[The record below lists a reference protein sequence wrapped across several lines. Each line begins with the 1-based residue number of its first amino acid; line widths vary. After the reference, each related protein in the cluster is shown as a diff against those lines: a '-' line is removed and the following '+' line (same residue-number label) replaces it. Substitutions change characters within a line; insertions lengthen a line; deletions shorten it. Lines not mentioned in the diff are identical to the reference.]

1 MYTPSTHLKNVS
13 IFFRISTMTDTTQR
27 TAGAFALSQHQ
38 YDKNECMKV
47 VKDLR
52 EKYSSKIDS
61 ELGNWIDDLSKAM
74 PGSNLS
80 DDPISRERW
89 RIIFVKM
96 AAMPKDLETF
106 SVKFCLH
113 KDFCDTL
120 NIIYRQKNHDY
131 GDSFAKVR
139 SVVPNSI
146 LVRLMDKLERLK
158 TLLGKGEQAQVIDE
172 SIDDTLMDMA
182 SYCIMELVER
192 RLELDALN
200 EKRES
205 EPPKP

>member
-1 MYTPSTHLKNVS
+1 
-13 IFFRISTMTDTTQR
+13 MTDTKQQ
-27 TAGAFALSQHQ
+27 TAGAFTLTPHE
-38 YDKNECMKV
+38 YDKTECMRV
-47 VKDLR
+47 VNDLR
-52 EKYSSKIDS
+52 EKYSAKIDS
-61 ELGNWIDDLSKAM
+61 EFESWIDDLSKAL

-89 RIIFVKM
+89 RIIFAKM
-96 AAMPKDLETF
+96 AAMPKDLEIF
-106 SVKFCLH
+106 NVKLCLH

-139 SVVPNSI
+139 SVVPNAI

-158 TLLGKGEQAQVIDE
+158 TLLGKGEQAQVVDE
-172 SIDDTLMDMA
+172 SIYDTLIDMA
-182 SYCIMELVER
+182 NYCIMEVVER

-200 EKRES
+200 EKFKQRLNEKRES
-205 EPPKP
+205 EPQEEPPKPWE

>member
-1 MYTPSTHLKNVS
+1 
-13 IFFRISTMTDTTQR
+13 MTDTKQP
-27 TAGAFALSQHQ
+27 TAGAFVLAPHE
-38 YDKNECMKV
+38 YDKTECMKV
-47 VKDLR
+47 VNDLR
-52 EKYSSKIDS
+52 EKYSAKIDS
-61 ELGNWIDDLSKAM
+61 EFESWIDDLSKAL

-89 RIIFVKM
+89 RIIFAKM
-96 AAMPKDLETF
+96 AAMPKDLEIF
-106 SVKFCLH
+106 NVKLCLH

-139 SVVPNSI
+139 SVVPNAI

-158 TLLGKGEQAQVIDE
+158 TLLGKGAQAQVVDE
-172 SIDDTLMDMA
+172 SIYDTLIDMA
-182 SYCIMELVER
+182 NYCIMEVVER

-200 EKRES
+200 EKIKQRLNEKCES
-205 EPPKP
+205 EPQEEPPKPWE

>member
-1 MYTPSTHLKNVS
+1 MEETKQQTV
-13 IFFRISTMTDTTQR
+13 
-27 TAGAFALSQHQ
+27 GAFVLQTHD
-38 YDKNECMKV
+38 YDKTECMKV
-47 VKDLR
+47 VNDLR
-52 EKYSSKIDS
+52 EKYSAKIDS
-61 ELGNWIDDLSKAM
+61 EFESWIDDLSKAL

-89 RIIFVKM
+89 RIIFAKM
-96 AAMPKDLETF
+96 AAMPKDLEIF
-106 SVKFCLH
+106 NVKLCLH

-139 SVVPNSI
+139 SVVPNAI

-158 TLLGKGEQAQVIDE
+158 TLLGKGEQAQVVDE
-172 SIDDTLMDMA
+172 SIYDTLIEMA
-182 SYCIMELVER
+182 NYCIMEVVER

-200 EKRES
+200 EKFKQRVNEKRES
-205 EPPKP
+205 EPQEEPPKPWE

>member
-1 MYTPSTHLKNVS
+1 
-13 IFFRISTMTDTTQR
+13 MTDTKQQA
-27 TAGAFALSQHQ
+27 AGAFTLTPHE
-38 YDKNECMKV
+38 YDKTECMKV

-52 EKYSSKIDS
+52 EKYSAKIDS
-61 ELGNWIDDLSKAM
+61 EFENWIDDLSKAL

-89 RIIFVKM
+89 RIIFAKM

-106 SVKFCLH
+106 NIKLCLH

-139 SVVPNSI
+139 SVVPNAI

-158 TLLGKGEQAQVIDE
+158 TLLGKGEQAQVVDE
-172 SIDDTLMDMA
+172 SIYDTLIDMA
-182 SYCIMELVER
+182 NYCIMEVVER

-200 EKRES
+200 EKFKQRLNEKRES
-205 EPPKP
+205 EPQEEPPKPWE

>member
-1 MYTPSTHLKNVS
+1 
-13 IFFRISTMTDTTQR
+13 MTDTKQQ
-27 TAGAFALSQHQ
+27 TAGAFTLTPHE
-38 YDKNECMKV
+38 YDKTECMRV
-47 VKDLR
+47 VNDLR
-52 EKYSSKIDS
+52 EKYSAKIDS
-61 ELGNWIDDLSKAM
+61 EFESWIDDLSKAL

-89 RIIFVKM
+89 RIIFAKM
-96 AAMPKDLETF
+96 AAMPKDLEIF
-106 SVKFCLH
+106 NVKLCLH

-139 SVVPNSI
+139 SVVPNAI

-158 TLLGKGEQAQVIDE
+158 TLLGKGEQAQVVDE
-172 SIDDTLMDMA
+172 SIYDTLIDMA
-182 SYCIMELVER
+182 NYCIMEVVER

-200 EKRES
+200 EKIKQRLNEKCES
-205 EPPKP
+205 EPQEEPPKPWE

>member
-1 MYTPSTHLKNVS
+1 
-13 IFFRISTMTDTTQR
+13 MTVTKQQ
-27 TAGAFALSQHQ
+27 TAGAFVLAPHE
-38 YDKNECMKV
+38 YDKTECMKV
-47 VKDLR
+47 INDLR
-52 EKYSSKIDS
+52 EKYSAKIDS
-61 ELGNWIDDLSKAM
+61 EFESWIDDLSKAL

-89 RIIFVKM
+89 RIIFAKM
-96 AAMPKDLETF
+96 AAMPKDLEIF
-106 SVKFCLH
+106 NVKLCLH

-139 SVVPNSI
+139 SVVPNAI

-158 TLLGKGEQAQVIDE
+158 TLLGKGEQAQVVDE
-172 SIDDTLMDMA
+172 SIYDTLIDMA
-182 SYCIMELVER
+182 NYCIMEVVER

-200 EKRES
+200 EKIKQRLVIS
-205 EPPKP
+205 

>member
-1 MYTPSTHLKNVS
+1 
-13 IFFRISTMTDTTQR
+13 MTDTTQP
-27 TAGAFALSQHQ
+27 TTGAFTLTPHE
-38 YDKNECMKV
+38 YDKTECMKV
-47 VKDLR
+47 VKNLR
-52 EKYSSKIDS
+52 EKYSAKIDS
-61 ELGNWIDDLSKAM
+61 EFENWIDDLSKAL

-89 RIIFVKM
+89 RIIFAKM
-96 AAMPKDLETF
+96 AAMPKDLEIF
-106 SVKFCLH
+106 NVKLCLH

-139 SVVPNSI
+139 SVVPNAI

-158 TLLGKGEQAQVIDE
+158 TLLGKGEQAQVVDE
-172 SIDDTLMDMA
+172 SIYDTLIDMA
-182 SYCIMELVER
+182 NYCIMEVVER

-200 EKRES
+200 EKIKQRLNEKRES
-205 EPPKP
+205 EPQEEPPKSWE

>member
-1 MYTPSTHLKNVS
+1 MEETKQQTV
-13 IFFRISTMTDTTQR
+13 
-27 TAGAFALSQHQ
+27 GAFVLAPHE
-38 YDKNECMKV
+38 YDKTECMKV
-47 VKDLR
+47 INDLR
-52 EKYSSKIDS
+52 EKYSAKIDS
-61 ELGNWIDDLSKAM
+61 EFESWIDDLSKAL

-89 RIIFVKM
+89 RIIFAKM

-106 SVKFCLH
+106 NVKLCLH

-139 SVVPNSI
+139 SVVPNAI
-146 LVRLMDKLERLK
+146 LVRLMDRLERLK
-158 TLLGKGEQAQVIDE
+158 TLLGKGEQAQVVDE
-172 SIDDTLMDMA
+172 SIYDTLIDMA
-182 SYCIMELVER
+182 NYCIMEVVER

-200 EKRES
+200 EKIKQRLNEKRES
-205 EPPKP
+205 EPQEEPPKPWE

>member
-1 MYTPSTHLKNVS
+1 
-13 IFFRISTMTDTTQR
+13 MTDTKQQ
-27 TAGAFALSQHQ
+27 TAGAFVLSTHD
-38 YDKNECMKV
+38 YDKEECMKV
-47 VKDLR
+47 VNDLR

-61 ELGNWIDDLSKAM
+61 ELGSWIDDLSKAM

-106 SVKFCLH
+106 NVKFCLH

-139 SVVPNSI
+139 SVVPNAI

-158 TLLGKGEQAQVIDE
+158 TLLGKGEQAQVVDE
-172 SIDDTLMDMA
+172 SIYDTLMGMA
-182 SYCIMELVER
+182 NYCIMELIER
-192 RLELDALN
+192 QIERQKLNEKIKQRLN

-205 EPPKP
+205 EPHEKQPWED

>member
-1 MYTPSTHLKNVS
+1 
-13 IFFRISTMTDTTQR
+13 MTDTTQR

-106 SVKFCLH
+106 NVKFCLH

-182 SYCIMELVER
+182 NYCIMELVER
-192 RLELDALN
+192 RLERYELDEKIKRVVGGKN
-200 EKRES
+200 E
-205 EPPKP
+205 

>member
-1 MYTPSTHLKNVS
+1 
-13 IFFRISTMTDTTQR
+13 MTDTKQQ
-27 TAGAFALSQHQ
+27 TAGAFVLPAPQ
-38 YDKNECMKV
+38 YDKTECMKV
-47 VKDLR
+47 VNDLR

-61 ELGNWIDDLSKAM
+61 ELGSWIDDLSKAM

-106 SVKFCLH
+106 NVKFCLH

-146 LVRLMDKLERLK
+146 LVRLMDKFERLK

-182 SYCIMELVER
+182 NYCIMELVER
-192 RLELDALN
+192 RLERYELN
-200 EKRES
+200 EKIKQVVQGGKNE
-205 EPPKP
+205 

>member
-1 MYTPSTHLKNVS
+1 MLSTH
-13 IFFRISTMTDTTQR
+13 D
-27 TAGAFALSQHQ
+27 
-38 YDKNECMKV
+38 YDKEECMKV
-47 VKDLR
+47 VNDLR

-61 ELGNWIDDLSKAM
+61 ELGSWIDDLSKAM

-96 AAMPKDLETF
+96 AAIPKDLETF
-106 SVKFCLH
+106 NVKFCLH

-139 SVVPNSI
+139 SVVPNAI

-158 TLLGKGEQAQVIDE
+158 TLLGKGEQAQVVDE
-172 SIDDTLMDMA
+172 SIYDTLIDMA
-182 SYCIMELVER
+182 NYCIMEVVER
-192 RLELDALN
+192 RLELDAL
-200 EKRES
+200 EAQRKARIRTS
-205 EPPKP
+205 GRTS

>member
-1 MYTPSTHLKNVS
+1 M
-13 IFFRISTMTDTTQR
+13 MDTKQQQ
-27 TAGAFALSQHQ
+27 TAGAFVLAPHE

-47 VKDLR
+47 VNDLR
-52 EKYSSKIDS
+52 EKYSAKIDS
-61 ELGNWIDDLSKAM
+61 EFENWIDDLSKAL

-89 RIIFVKM
+89 RIIFAKM

-106 SVKFCLH
+106 NIKLCLH

-139 SVVPNSI
+139 SVVPNAI
-146 LVRLMDKLERLK
+146 IVRLMDKLERLK

-172 SIDDTLMDMA
+172 GVDDTLMDMA
-182 SYCIMELVER
+182 NYCIMELIER
-192 RLELDALN
+192 QFERQELN
-200 EKRES
+200 EKVKERLNE
-205 EPPKP
+205 KT

>member
-1 MYTPSTHLKNVS
+1 MEETK
-13 IFFRISTMTDTTQR
+13 QQ
-27 TAGAFALSQHQ
+27 TAGAFTLTPHE
-38 YDKNECMKV
+38 YDKTECMRV
-47 VKDLR
+47 VNDLR
-52 EKYSSKIDS
+52 EKYSAKIDS
-61 ELGNWIDDLSKAM
+61 EFESWIDDLSKAL

-89 RIIFVKM
+89 RIIFAKM
-96 AAMPKDLETF
+96 AAMPKDLEIF
-106 SVKFCLH
+106 NIKLCLH

-139 SVVPNSI
+139 SVVPNAI

-158 TLLGKGEQAQVIDE
+158 TLLGKGEQAQVVDE
-172 SIDDTLMDMA
+172 SIYDTLIDMA
-182 SYCIMELVER
+182 NYCIMEVVER
-192 RLELDALN
+192 RLELDAPNEKFKQRLN

-205 EPPKP
+205 EPQEEPPKPWE

>member
-1 MYTPSTHLKNVS
+1 
-13 IFFRISTMTDTTQR
+13 MTDTTQPK
-27 TAGAFALSQHQ
+27 AGAFVLAPHE
-38 YDKNECMKV
+38 YDKTECMKV
-47 VKDLR
+47 INDLR
-52 EKYSSKIDS
+52 EKYSAKIDS
-61 ELGNWIDDLSKAM
+61 EFESWIDDLSKAL

-89 RIIFVKM
+89 RIIFAKM
-96 AAMPKDLETF
+96 AAMPKDLEIF
-106 SVKFCLH
+106 NVKLCLH

-139 SVVPNSI
+139 SVVPNAI

-158 TLLGKGEQAQVIDE
+158 TLLGNGEQAQVVDE
-172 SIDDTLMDMA
+172 SIYDTLIDMA
-182 SYCIMELVER
+182 NYCIMEVVER

-200 EKRES
+200 EKFKQRLNEKRES
-205 EPPKP
+205 EPQEKQPWE

>member
-1 MYTPSTHLKNVS
+1 
-13 IFFRISTMTDTTQR
+13 MTDTKQQA
-27 TAGAFALSQHQ
+27 AGAFVLPAPQ
-38 YDKNECMKV
+38 YDKTECMKV
-47 VKDLR
+47 VNNLR

-61 ELGNWIDDLSKAM
+61 ELGSWIDDLSKAM

-106 SVKFCLH
+106 NVKFCLH

-172 SIDDTLMDMA
+172 SIDDTLMNMA
-182 SYCIMELVER
+182 NYCIMELVER
-192 RLELDALN
+192 RLERYELN
-200 EKRES
+200 EKIKQVVQGGEN
-205 EPPKP
+205 E

>member
-1 MYTPSTHLKNVS
+1 
-13 IFFRISTMTDTTQR
+13 MTDTKQQ
-27 TAGAFALSQHQ
+27 TAGAFVLSTHD
-38 YDKNECMKV
+38 YDKEECMKV
-47 VKDLR
+47 VNDLR

-61 ELGNWIDDLSKAM
+61 ELGSWIDDLSKAM

-96 AAMPKDLETF
+96 AAIPKDLETF
-106 SVKFCLH
+106 NVKFCLH

-139 SVVPNSI
+139 SVVPNAI

-158 TLLGKGEQAQVIDE
+158 TLLGKGEQAQVVDE
-172 SIDDTLMDMA
+172 SIYDTLIDMA
-182 SYCIMELVER
+182 NYCIMEVVER
-192 RLELDALN
+192 RLELDAL
-200 EKRES
+200 EAQRKARIRTS
-205 EPPKP
+205 GRTS

>member
-1 MYTPSTHLKNVS
+1 
-13 IFFRISTMTDTTQR
+13 MTDTKQQ
-27 TAGAFALSQHQ
+27 TAGAFVLSTHD
-38 YDKNECMKV
+38 YDKEECMKFV
-47 VKDLR
+47 NDLR

-61 ELGNWIDDLSKAM
+61 ELGSWIDDLSKAM

-106 SVKFCLH
+106 NVKFCLH

-158 TLLGKGEQAQVIDE
+158 TLLGKGEQAQVLDE
-172 SIDDTLMDMA
+172 SIYDTLMGMA
-182 SYCIMELVER
+182 NYCIMELIER
-192 RLELDALN
+192 QIERQKLNEKIKQRLN

-205 EPPKP
+205 EPHEKQPWED